1 MSRKH
6 NLAIQY
12 AERALSVNKK
22 NAVAYATLAETY
34 GLLGHDEAFYR
45 NVELALTHGLPI
57 WEQMDEAPYELY
69 SRQKRFQELIEK
81 YKR

>member
-12 AERALSVNKK
+12 AERALSINRK

-34 GLLGHDEAFYR
+34 GILGNDEAFYR
-45 NVELALTHGLPI
+45 NVELALKYGLPI
-57 WEQMDEAPYELY
+57 WDQMDEAPYDLY
-69 SRQKRFQELIEK
+69 CRQGRFQKLIEK
-81 YKR
+81 YKK